1 MKYTKTTLEKLQKVF
16 DEMDYVV
23 RYERGNFQ
31 SGYCIVEDR
40 KIAIINKFFD
50 VESRIN
56 TLIEILTSVE
66 VDQTVFSD
74 KTLDFYK
81 KVSKSFTPITTSDNE
96 EENVAENVES
106 PTEEETIEVDSAD
119 PVVNDE
125 VS

>member
-1 MKYTKTTLEKLQKVF
+1 MKYTKTTLEKIQKVF

-56 TLIEILTSVE
+56 TLIEILSSVE
-66 VDQTVFSD
+66 VDPTVFSD

-81 KVSKSFTPITTSDNE
+81 KISKEFSPTEIPTNEAEIT
-96 EENVAENVES
+96 ENVEA
-106 PTEEETIEVDSAD
+106 PAEEEINTVDSE
-119 PVVNDE
+119 VKDE